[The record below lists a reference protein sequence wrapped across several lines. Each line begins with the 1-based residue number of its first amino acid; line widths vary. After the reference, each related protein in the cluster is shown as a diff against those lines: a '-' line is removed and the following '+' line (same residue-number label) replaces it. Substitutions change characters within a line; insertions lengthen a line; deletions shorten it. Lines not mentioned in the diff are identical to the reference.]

1 MKRIAAFGL
10 AVWLTGLG
18 CLFGCEMNV
27 SAAAATTAHEPAQA
41 ESCHAMAHD
50 CCHAMK
56 SRGSE
61 KSDPAQ
67 AASLVSWPGA
77 RGEMSPCPFANPA
90 AESARKAQGV
100 EPVAD
105 STPRAQPPALEARTF
120 PREFAGRVLVPD
132 RGGTYLRCCVF
143 LI

>member
-27 SAAAATTAHEPAQA
+27 SAAATNAHEPAQA

-56 SRGSE
+56 SHESG
-61 KSDPAQ
+61 KSDTAQ
-67 AASLVSWPGA
+67 TVSLVPWPGA

-90 AESARKAQGV
+90 AESARKAHGV
-100 EPVAD
+100 QAVAD
-105 STPRAQPPALEARTF
+105 STPRAQPPASEARIL
-120 PREFAGRVLVPD
+120 PREFMGRVLVPD